1 MVFETII
8 VFIFSISLDI
18 TMKEHF
24 DSKIIQ
30 DLVKLYNR
38 SLSKT
43 IDGIGIHPDCLSDV
57 KDDILMGALDY
68 CYKHKSKFDPTKGN
82 ALAFFATIVRS
93 YVIVQ
98 VSKIKQGEKKYTSI
112 RRERRINDLLGI
124 PNPEPI
130 YNKIY
135 NI

>member
-1 MVFETII
+1 
-8 VFIFSISLDI
+8 
-18 TMKEHF
+18 MKEHF
-24 DSKIIQ
+24 DSKVIQ

-38 SLSKT
+38 SLSKA
-43 IDGIGIHPDCLSDV
+43 IDGIGVHPDFLSDV
-57 KDDILMGALDY
+57 KEDVLMGALDY
-68 CYKHKSKFDPTKGN
+68 CYKHKSKFDPSKGN

-98 VSKIKQGEKKYTSI
+98 VSKIKKGEKKYISI

-124 PNPEPI
+124 PNPEPTHI
-130 YNKIY
+130 TY